1 VIKTFAVFLIAG
13 AGFGPA
19 YGQAAKAADS
29 AAIEIVKQLEHDWS
43 DAQKAGDVGKLSQ
56 IIADDWSGL
65 GPDGVKSTKKEFL
78 ENVKNGTSKLESF
91 EFGPMDAKKIGTVIV
106 VQGSDTEKSSYKGKN
121 TSGKWAWMDVF
132 ENRDGKWRAVRS
144 QSAMVK

>member
-1 VIKTFAVFLIAG
+1 MIKTFAVFLIVG

-29 AAIEIVKQLEHDWS
+29 AAIETVKQLEHDWS

-65 GPDGVKSTKKEFL
+65 GPDGVKSTKELL
-78 ENVKNGTSKLESF
+78 ENVKNGTTKLESF
-91 EFGPMDAKKIGTVIV
+91 EFGPMDAKKIGPVIV
-106 VQGSDTEKSSYKGKN
+106 VQGSDTEKSS
-121 TSGKWAWMDVF
+121 
-132 ENRDGKWRAVRS
+132 
-144 QSAMVK
+144 

>member
-1 VIKTFAVFLIAG
+1 MIKTFAVFLIVG

-65 GPDGVKSTKKEFL
+65 GPDGVKATKKEFL
-78 ENVKNGTSKLESF
+78 ENVKNGTTKLESF
-91 EFGPMDAKKIGTVIV
+91 EFGPMDAKKIGPVIV

-121 TSGKWAWMDVF
+121 TSGKWVWMDVF

-144 QSAMVK
+144 QSAIVK